1 MKFDMYC
8 QLIVVLLFICVIG
21 ILETI
26 KLIHRKL
33 QLLVH
38 DKYKQGSNWV
48 LEMCVLD

>member
-1 MKFDMYC
+1 MKLDMYR

-26 KLIHRKL
+26 KLIRRNL

-38 DKYKQGSNWV
+38 GKYKQGSSWV

>member
-1 MKFDMYC
+1 MKFDMYS

-21 ILETI
+21 ILEMI
-26 KLIHRKL
+26 KLIHRNL